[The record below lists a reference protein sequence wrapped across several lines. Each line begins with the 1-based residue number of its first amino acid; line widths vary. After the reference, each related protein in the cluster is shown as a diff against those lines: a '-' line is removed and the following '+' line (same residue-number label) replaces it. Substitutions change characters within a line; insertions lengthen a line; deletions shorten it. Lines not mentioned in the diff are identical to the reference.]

1 MSVAAPPRTTL
12 SHPIGAAPSRPRLPP
27 ALGGGLLARAFAL
40 SITLTFA
47 LPLAL
52 TGAGT
57 AMAADRALSWAS
69 LTAAQ
74 QQALDPLK
82 PYWATIDAG
91 GRQKWLALA
100 ARFPAMSADEQLR
113 ARQYM
118 ASWAALTPAER
129 GRARAQFQEAR
140 RLSPEERQAR
150 WEAYRALPEEE
161 RQRLGQQATRSA
173 ARRTGPSSTAA
184 AAPATAQAD
193 VPSAARPGTEPLA
206 PPAGKSNVVTPTVAP
221 RPRAV
226 APTVVQARPGVSTTS
241 VATSA
246 NPPAHHQAGL
256 PKIVA
261 TPGFV
266 DPATL
271 LPRRGPQGAAV
282 TVAPSDDAPK
292 SR

>member
-1 MSVAAPPRTTL
+1 MSRATPSTL
-12 SHPIGAAPSRPRLPP
+12 PASP
-27 ALGGGLLARAFAL
+27 ALGPACTRPASPGPTGEAPSPGARARWLAGAFVLWIAL
-40 SITLTFA
+40 A
-47 LPLAL
+47 
-52 TGAGT
+52 GAG
-57 AMAADRALSWAS
+57 AALAADRALSWAS
-69 LTAAQ
+69 LTVAQ

-91 GRQKWLALA
+91 GRQKWLELA
-100 ARFPAMSADEQLR
+100 ARFPTMPADEQLR
-113 ARQYM
+113 VRQYM

-161 RQRLGQQATRSA
+161 RQRLGQQAARPSARSASPVNGAAPAAVGNGSRTAARPAGAPPARSA
-173 ARRTGPSSTAA
+173 A
-184 AAPATAQAD
+184 
-193 VPSAARPGTEPLA
+193 
-206 PPAGKSNVVTPTVAP
+206 KSNVVTPTVSP

-241 VATSA
+241 IAASA
-246 NPPAHHQAGL
+246 APPAHHQAGL

-271 LPRRGPQGAAV
+271 LPQRGPQGAAARP
-282 TVAPSDDAPK
+282 APPAAPP
-292 SR
+292 RQP